1 MYSINQCSTCFICR
15 CVLRFPSTNIKIV
28 FQNLVDSN
36 ENLAQ
41 PARLP
46 SPPKRI
52 AKPMPPLKINIPEQ
66 QQQQQQQPQQQQHHN
81 VIADGTTTF
90 VSPCP
95 SPTGTIRSVPI
106 THWNHQ
112 VSTHPHQVSTH
123 HPLEPSGQYPSTTIT
138 IRSVPITHWNHQVS
152 THHPLKPSGEH
163 PPPTETIRSVPI
175 TQ

>member
-1 MYSINQCSTCFICR
+1 MAAIDWCTSITVGQCDRTTVCLTRFICR
-15 CVLRFPSTNIKIV
+15 CILRFPSTNIKIV

-41 PARLP
+41 PPHLP

-66 QQQQQQQPQQQQHHN
+66 QQQQQQQHHN

-95 SPTGTIRSVPI
+95 SPTGTIRSVTL
-106 THWNHQ
+106 THRTIHQ
-112 VSTHPHQVSTH
+112 PWGPSGVSNP
-123 HPLEPSGQYPSTTIT
+123 HPLEPSGQ
-138 IRSVPITHWNHQVS
+138 
-152 THHPLKPSGEH
+152 
-163 PPPTETIRSVPI
+163 
-175 TQ
+175 

>member
-1 MYSINQCSTCFICR
+1 M
-15 CVLRFPSTNIKIV
+15 

-66 QQQQQQQPQQQQHHN
+66 QQQQQQPQQQQHHN

-95 SPTGTIRSVPI
+95 SPTGTIRSVTLIPVDNQVRSSAMGPVRSVTSLSMENMTSI
-106 THWNHQ
+106 TLTHWNHLA
-112 VSTHPHQVSTH
+112 STH
-123 HPLEPSGQYPSTTIT
+123 HPMEPADQYPS
-138 IRSVPITHWNHQVS
+138 
-152 THHPLKPSGEH
+152 PS
-163 PPPTETIRSVPI
+163 ETSIC
-175 TQ
+175 Q